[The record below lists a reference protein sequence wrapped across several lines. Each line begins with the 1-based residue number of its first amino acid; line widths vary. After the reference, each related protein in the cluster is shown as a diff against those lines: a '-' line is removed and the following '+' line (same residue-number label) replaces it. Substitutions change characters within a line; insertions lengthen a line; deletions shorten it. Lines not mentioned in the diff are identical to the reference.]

1 MEYSIMTTN
10 RCNLQCVYCINS
22 DRRRQTSL
30 KANPEQIINHIKN
43 DARRHSY
50 DPVVVTFYGGE
61 PLMEQGLITEI
72 MAGLK
77 ELDPLYNI
85 FTNGTLININ
95 NLPLLEKMNMIS
107 ISIDGVAE
115 QHDATRGKGTHQII
129 LSNFVSV
136 KHSIAGKALAFITI
150 TPTSSVYNS
159 VMGLVGIFDNI
170 FWFLENSDNQKDL
183 DVFLARY
190 DRDLDHLL
198 EWWMSQLKTGKVPH
212 LIPFQGLYDILEKKH
227 VYSGLPC
234 GIGENFQALA
244 IDGSIYTCEDSY
256 HNKIGSIGEGADMSK
271 SQHHYDFEICRDCA
285 VKAICA
291 GRCVVPHLNYSS
303 EKVDFYCQCS
313 KLLINKFKKIL
324 PEIKE
329 LINNGTISEA
339 AVLNRLTRFTDV
351 IP

>member
-30 KANPEQIINHIKN
+30 KADAGKIISHIKN
-43 DARRHSY
+43 DVRQHMY

-61 PLMEQGLITEI
+61 PLMEQGLISDI

-77 ELDPLYNI
+77 DLTPLYNI
-85 FTNGTLININ
+85 FTNGTLISAN
-95 NLPLLEKMNMIS
+95 NLPLLERMNMIS
-107 ISIDGVAE
+107 ISIDGVE
-115 QHDATRGKGTHQII
+115 QEHDRTRGKGTYRKI
-129 LSNFVSV
+129 LDNYLSV
-136 KHSIAGKALAFITI
+136 KDQVRDKVLAFVTI
-150 TPTSSVYNS
+150 TPESSVYDS
-159 VMGLVGIFDNI
+159 VMGLVDKFNNI
-170 FWFLENSDNQKDL
+170 FWFLENSDNQKNL
-183 DVFLARY
+183 PAFLERY
-190 DRDLDHLL
+190 DRDLVRLL
-198 EWWMSQLKTGKVPH
+198 DWWLSQLEIGEVPH
-212 LIPFQGLYDILEKKH
+212 LVPFQGLYDILEKKH

-256 HNKIGSIGEGADMSK
+256 HNRIGSVEEGADMSK
-271 SQHHYDFEICRDCA
+271 SQHHYDFEICRNCE

-291 GRCVVPHLNYSS
+291 GRCVVPHLNFSS
-303 EKVDFYCQCS
+303 EKVGFYCQCS
-313 KLLINKFKKIL
+313 KMIINKFKKVL
-324 PEIKE
+324 PEINN
-329 LINNGTISEA
+329 LIKQGTISEA